1 MIGAVFDLSFTTY
14 VEEEPTWK
22 NTTHIK
28 ILYSKPPCGMTQA
41 DIDTLAASIPSINL
55 SAIKE
60 IDKKT
65 MDITEVMASATSAF
79 KIGELPP
86 THCGDIDYKLIP
98 IGEQP
103 FLTLDKELK

>member
-1 MIGAVFDLSFTTY
+1 
-14 VEEEPTWK
+14 
-22 NTTHIK
+22 
-28 ILYSKPPCGMTQA
+28 MTQA